1 MTKDRDQGSEI
12 RGQVGVADHRW
23 VPPVSIPRPGKARP
37 GADLIFFLL
46 AFVLPLAAQQHSQD
60 THLPDVHTV
69 AQLVDSHYNK
79 LHSLRAGFNES
90 YTGLGIARS
99 ESGTLLLLKPG
110 RMRWDYSSPA
120 GKLFLID
127 GKYAWFYSQGSAQVQ
142 RIPAKQLD
150 DLRSPLRFLLGHTQ
164 IEKELTGL
172 RLATASNGNY
182 ALTGQPKGQ
191 ENRIRR
197 VSLTIA
203 AHTGAILGIEI
214 EEADGAV
221 TSFTFRDEQ
230 TNVAIP
236 ESSFHFTPPT
246 GIPVVDA
253 LPPV

>member
-1 MTKDRDQGSEI
+1 MTEARDQGSAI
-12 RGQVGVADHRW
+12 SGQASAAHERRVPW
-23 VPPVSIPRPGKARP
+23 VPVSGSGKTIQA
-37 GADLIFFLL
+37 LCLCLL
-46 AFVLPLAAQQHSQD
+46 AWVFPLAAQQQAQSA
-60 THLPDVHTV
+60 PDVHSV
-69 AQLVDSHYNK
+69 AQLVDNHYNK
-79 LHSLRAGFNES
+79 LHSLRASFIEN
-90 YTGLGIARS
+90 YAGLGLARS

-110 RMRWDYSSPA
+110 RMRWDYSLPA

-127 GKYAWFYSQGSAQVQ
+127 GKYAWFYAQGSAQVQ

-164 IEKELTGL
+164 VEKELTGL
-172 RLATASNGNY
+172 RLATTPNGNY

-197 VSLTIA
+197 VSLTVA
-203 AHTGAILGIEI
+203 PRTGAIVAIEI

-221 TSFTFRDEQ
+221 TSFAFTNEQ

-236 ESSFHFTPPT
+236 ESTFHFTPPP
-246 GIPVVDA
+246 GIPIVDA

>member
-12 RGQVGVADHRW
+12 RGQVGGADQSR
-23 VPPVSIPRPGKARP
+23 VPPVLGPAKAAYLA
-37 GADLIFFLL
+37 GLVLSLL
-46 AFVLPLAAQQHSQD
+46 AFVFSLAAQNHMQD
-60 THLPDVHTV
+60 TSAPDVHAV

-120 GKLFLID
+120 GKVFLID
-127 GKYAWFYSQGSAQVQ
+127 GKYAWFYAQGSAQVQ

-150 DLRSPLRFLLGHTQ
+150 DLRSPLRFLLGNTQ
-164 IEKELTGL
+164 VEKELTGL
-172 RLATASNGNY
+172 HLAAAPNGNY

-203 AHTGAILGIEI
+203 AQTGAIVAIEI

-221 TSFTFRDEQ
+221 TGFSFQNEQ

-236 ESSFHFTPPT
+236 ESTFHFTPPA

>member
-1 MTKDRDQGSEI
+1 MSENRDQGSEI
-12 RGQVGVADHRW
+12 VGQAGAGSHRGMPHLRVLRA
-23 VPPVSIPRPGKARP
+23 GKAKRP
-37 GADLIFFLL
+37 VRLALALLLFPASALL
-46 AFVLPLAAQQHSQD
+46 AQQGATSA
-60 THLPDVHTV
+60 PDVHTV

-79 LHSLRAGFNES
+79 LHSLRAGFNETF
-90 YTGLGIARS
+90 TGLGIARS

-142 RIPAKQLD
+142 RIPARQLD

-164 IEKELTGL
+164 IEKELSSL
-172 RLATASNGNY
+172 RLVPASNGNY
-182 ALTGQPKGQ
+182 GLTGQPKGQ

-203 AHTGAILGIEI
+203 ARTGAILGIEI

-230 TNVAIP
+230 TNVPIP
-236 ESSFHFTPPT
+236 ESTFHFTAPA

>member
-1 MTKDRDQGSEI
+1 M
-12 RGQVGVADHRW
+12 
-23 VPPVSIPRPGKARP
+23 
-37 GADLIFFLL
+37 
-46 AFVLPLAAQQHSQD
+46 AQQPA
-60 THLPDVHTV
+60 PDVHTI

-79 LHSLRAGFNES
+79 IHSLRAGFIET

-99 ESGTLLLLKPG
+99 EGGTLLLLKPG

-120 GKLFLID
+120 GKVFLID
-127 GKYAWFYSQGSAQVQ
+127 GKYAWFYAQGSAQVQ
-142 RIPAKQLD
+142 RIPATQLD
-150 DLRSPLRFLLGHTQ
+150 DLRSPLRLLLGHTQ

-172 RLATASNGNY
+172 RLAIAPNGNY

-191 ENRIRR
+191 EKRIRR

-203 AHTGAILGIEI
+203 PRTGAILAIEI

-221 TSFTFRDEQ
+221 TSFAFKDEQ

-236 ESSFHFTPPT
+236 ESTFHFAPPA
-246 GIPVVDA
+246 GIPIVDA